1 MNCLLYITEQAPQ
14 NIRKNLTL
22 LSTSERQSH
31 RRQQQINAQP
41 MARQE

>member
-1 MNCLLYITEQAPQ
+1 MDYHLYITEQAPQ

-31 RRQQQINAQP
+31 RRQQEINAQP